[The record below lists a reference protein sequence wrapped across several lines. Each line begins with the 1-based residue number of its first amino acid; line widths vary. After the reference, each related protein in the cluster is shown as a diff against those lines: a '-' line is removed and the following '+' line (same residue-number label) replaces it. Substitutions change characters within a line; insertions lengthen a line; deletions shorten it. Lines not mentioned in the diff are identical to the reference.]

1 MFSGARLRKISVY
14 AGIFSFFIVVAGNIL
29 QSQMIPP
36 LYFRLVAGD
45 REAITSYLTQI
56 RQLPVFQ
63 SELIR
68 YKNSEGSW
76 VEGKVF
82 QKEWERNSRI
92 VRLEEALKMNPA
104 SRDILFGLARLY
116 EERGDNERAQRYLEA
131 AKQIDPGLQ

>member
-14 AGIFSFFIVVAGNIL
+14 AGIFSLFIFVAGNIL
-29 QSQMIPP
+29 QSQTINH
-36 LYFRLVAGD
+36 LYFRLIEGD
-45 REAITSYLTQI
+45 REAIAPYLTQI

-68 YKNSEGSW
+68 YKNSEGAW
-76 VEGKVF
+76 VERKVF

-116 EERGDNERAQRYLEA
+116 EERGDTDKASRYREA
-131 AKQIDPGLQ
+131 AKQIDPGLK